1 MPKRTRSRSLP
12 KMPKFKFVDGLALP
26 LGGTHGFKKVRKS
39 ENGFQGYIKKLSL
52 YTMDTFKEAEEA
64 AVAIARKELEATQL
78 TPSALPRPTQPS
90 LPLWLCITA
99 CSPPVAGTETKHEDK
114 APTALSEIG
123 ALRYGPDE
131 EVPSDSEAEGDSPD
145 PRLPVAR
152 WPQIHFVT
160 DGFGRLV
167 TVKAR
172 PIAPSESYIFL
183 SMGAT
188 IVPALPI

>member
-12 KMPKFKFVDGLALP
+12 KMPKGFKYVDGLALP

-39 ENGFQGYIKKLSL
+39 ENGYQGYIKKLSL
-52 YTMDTFKEAEEA
+52 YTKDTFKQAEEA

-78 TPSALPRPTQPS
+78 TPSALARPTQPP
-90 LPLWLCITA
+90 LPLIIRY
-99 CSPPVAGTETKHEDK
+99 PPVAGTENKHENK
-114 APTALSEIG
+114 VPTVLSEIC

-131 EVPSDSEAEGDSPD
+131 EVPSDSEAEGESPD

-152 WPQIHFVT
+152 CPKISYVT
-160 DGFGRLV
+160 NGFGRLV

>member
-1 MPKRTRSRSLP
+1 M
-12 KMPKFKFVDGLALP
+12 
-26 LGGTHGFKKVRKS
+26 
-39 ENGFQGYIKKLSL
+39 
-52 YTMDTFKEAEEA
+52 
-64 AVAIARKELEATQL
+64 AIARKELEATQL

-90 LPLWLCITA
+90 LPLCITA

-123 ALRYGPDE
+123 LLRYGPDE
-131 EVPSDSEAEGDSPD
+131 EVPSDSESEAESPD

-152 WPQIHFVT
+152 CQISYVT